1 MDNFDE
7 VAQRLQQVDQK
18 EQNKVLLYKSDLT
31 ENDIGILEILE
42 NKKDI
47 FDREEDFEIDEKG
60 NKVRKP
66 SKSFARI

>member
-47 FDREEDFEIDEKG
+47 FDREEDFEID
-60 NKVRKP
+60 
-66 SKSFARI
+66 